1 LALDN
6 YGELATAVGDMTNRT
21 DLGAY
26 VPDFVVLAEAR
37 IRRSDVERTT
47 DLELTLAAAEVSLPV
62 DFKRMNALYYQGGSR
77 YGDID
82 LVPINRLAEYS
93 RDGVSGIPLAA
104 AILQSGDTSYKLR
117 VSPAPDSATAYVVRA
132 EYVQTFTPLDPANS
146 ASTNWILTSYPDVYL
161 YGALCETA
169 PFLKDDERLPMWD
182 KRFTSALEEL
192 RIALHK
198 QKWAGSPKT
207 VRPRRALGE

>member
-1 LALDN
+1 MAIDN

-26 VPDFVVLAEAR
+26 IPDFVALAEAR
-37 IRRSDVERTT
+37 VRRSDIERTT
-47 DLELTLAAAEVSLPV
+47 DTLLTLSATEVTLPA
-62 DFKRMNALYYQGGSR
+62 DFKRMNALYYEGGSR

-93 RDGVSGIPLAA
+93 RAGTAGIPLAA
-104 AILQSGDTSYKLR
+104 AILQSGDTAYKLR
-117 VSPAPDSATAYVVRA
+117 VSPAPDDPAIYVVRM
-132 EYVQTFTPLDPANS
+132 EYVQTFTPLDPTNNG
-146 ASTNWILTSYPDVYL
+146 STNWILASYPDVYL

-169 PFLKDDERLPMWD
+169 PFLKDDERLPLWD
-182 KRFTSALEEL
+182 KRFTSSLEEL